1 MFAGQSSGTSTWVLQ
16 VSLSYQNVPPP
27 SKSAQPSLF
36 WNWRLLSSE
45 ANPALKSN
53 TPKAERYNL
62 HLALW
67 VNVKQRPAGPVWQGW
82 AAQHLPQCQGVW
94 PALGERRFG
103 RKEKRL
109 SFRAPRERKTKHA
122 AHACVFWECGVI
134 DRGWS
139 EHYEYVWGKKLVS
152 TSFYE
157 SLHSV
162 FCHRRAALF
171 SESDWSRLTQGCK

>member
-27 SKSAQPSLF
+27 SKSAHPSLF

-53 TPKAERYNL
+53 TPKSERYNL

-67 VNVKQRPAGPVWQGW
+67 VNVKQRPAGPVGQGW

-103 RKEKRL
+103 RKRKGL
-109 SFRAPRERKTKHA
+109 VLGLRESVRPGTRV
-122 AHACVFWECGVI
+122 CFGSVEWLT
-134 DRGWS
+134 GWS
-139 EHYEYVWGKKLVS
+139 EHYEYVWGEKLVS

-171 SESDWSRLTQGCK
+171 SESDWSHLTQGCK